1 MTLTITPERTAL
13 LIMDY
18 QHDILDSTPMAAE
31 RGIVGRARQTLAAAR
46 AAGLLV
52 GYVVVRLRP
61 GYPEVHERNK
71 IFSAMRAAGRL
82 QEGTPGAEIVPDV
95 APQPGEP
102 VVVKR
107 RVGAFFNTD
116 LATVLG
122 ARGITTLALAGV
134 STSGVVLST
143 LRYAADADY
152 EILVLEDLCA
162 DRSPEAH
169 AALIEHIFPR
179 QATVT
184 TSAAFIA
191 ALKGGTA

>member
-1 MTLTITPERTAL
+1 MALTINPAQTAL

-18 QHDILDSTPMAAE
+18 QRDILESTPMTAE
-31 RGIVGRARQTLAAAR
+31 RGIVGRAQQALQAAR
-46 AAGLLV
+46 AAGVLV
-52 GYVVVRLRP
+52 VYVVVRLRP

-71 IFSAMRAAGRL
+71 IFSAIRAAGRL
-82 QEGTPGAEIVPDV
+82 QEGTPGADIVPEV

-143 LRYAADADY
+143 VRHAADADY
-152 EILVLEDLCA
+152 ELLVLEDLCA
-162 DRSPEAH
+162 DRSTEAH
-169 AALIEHIFPR
+169 TALIEHIFPR
-179 QATVT
+179 QASII

-191 ALKGGTA
+191 ALAGGTA